1 MRFSFGT
8 CLTGPIVLV
17 KGTSYTGSH
26 SMARRLMASSA
37 TNKPVTNLEVDMV
50 RGGRAI
56 MRDVVKRVAA
66 LLDRQARAE
75 RAVADKYACYGW
87 GDSMERQLNDEII
100 NSQY

>member
-1 MRFSFGT
+1 
-8 CLTGPIVLV
+8 
-17 KGTSYTGSH
+17 
-26 SMARRLMASSA
+26 MARRPMVSSA
-37 TNKPVTNLEVDMV
+37 TNKPVTNSEVDMA

-87 GDSMERQLNDEII
+87 SDSTERQLIDEIM
-100 NSQY
+100 NSRY

>member
-1 MRFSFGT
+1 
-8 CLTGPIVLV
+8 
-17 KGTSYTGSH
+17 
-26 SMARRLMASSA
+26 MARRIMASSA
-37 TNKPVTNLEVDMV
+37 TNNPVTNLEVDMA

-56 MRDVVKRVAA
+56 TRGVVRRVAA

>member
-1 MRFSFGT
+1 
-8 CLTGPIVLV
+8 
-17 KGTSYTGSH
+17 
-26 SMARRLMASSA
+26 MARGPMASSA
-37 TNKPVTNLEVDMV
+37 TNKPVTNLDIDMA

-66 LLDRQARAE
+66 LLDRQTGAE

-100 NSQY
+100 DSQH